1 VQDSCNGSEIRDKM
15 TSEILSRILVPY
27 DGSKYSNHAVNRAIE
42 ISRKESQ
49 IYFISVVNV
58 DYIQPPGSLLGLVSP
73 SSVSTIKRLTDS
85 AKKESIQMLASQ
97 VSKCRIKGIKADSKV
112 VSGNIAEEIL
122 KYAKQKKITLIVIGS
137 QGLHGIKKIKALGST
152 SRKVSEFASC
162 PVLIVR

>member
-1 VQDSCNGSEIRDKM
+1 M
-15 TSEILSRILVPY
+15 ATEILSRILVPY

-58 DYIQPPGSLLGLVSP
+58 DYIQPPGSLLGMVSS
-73 SSVSTIKRLTDS
+73 SSVNAIKRLTDS
-85 AKKESIQMLASQ
+85 AKKETAQMLASQ
-97 VSKCRIKGIKADSKV
+97 VSKCRVKGIKADSKV
-112 VSGNIAEEIL
+112 ASGNIADEIL
-122 KYAKQKKITLIVIGS
+122 KFAKQKKITLIVIGS
-137 QGLHGIKKIKALGST
+137 QGLHGIKKIKVLGST

>member
-1 VQDSCNGSEIRDKM
+1 M

>member
-1 VQDSCNGSEIRDKM
+1 M
-15 TSEILSRILVPY
+15 ASEILSRILVPY

-42 ISRKESQ
+42 ISGKESQ

-85 AKKESIQMLASQ
+85 AKKESVQMLASQ
-97 VSKCRIKGIKADSKV
+97 VSKCRVKGIKADSKV
-112 VSGNIAEEIL
+112 VSGNITDEIL